1 MQLKSL
7 LHLGQNVITFR
18 TLLHLG
24 QNVITFRTLLHVGSF
39 ITFRPSTYLTKPT
52 FLFHRWLNFERVI
65 SALTERNVDYL
76 NVEEVQVIAREK
88 CFITNEKEFDLMMN
102 FYHDL
107 GIIVKHGTTVILNA
121 KWLIELFRK
130 LITIPK
136 SNEMIRKCTQLK
148 QGIKSFSLILC

>member
-1 MQLKSL
+1 MSIYCNLQLKSL

-18 TLLHLG
+18 T
-24 QNVITFRTLLHVGSF
+24 TLLLVGSF

-65 SALTERNVDYL
+65 SALRERNVDYL
-76 NVEEVQVIAREK
+76 NVEKVQVIAREK
-88 CFITNEKEFDLMMN
+88 CFVTNEKEFDLMMN

-136 SNEMIRKCTQLK
+136 SNEMVRKCTQLK
-148 QGIKSFSLILC
+148 QGIKSFSFILC